1 MMCVSLHYQSK
12 ALLSWKHWKSTDVTP
27 KCRLPQIV
35 FNVILAYFIAYHPES
50 DQWRISSISHIKLF
64 AQFFDEQ
71 IYQVV
76 NARCRLH
83 ENQLLS
89 FKKFEELK
97 YYLLEMKRLL
107 LTLHYG
113 NEMDIF
119 CIAVNEKLFTTLHAP
134 TLSLI
139 LVLTITQRCLASQIR
154 RDAVLSM

>member
-12 ALLSWKHWKSTDVTP
+12 AFASWKHWKSTDVTP
-27 KCRLPQIV
+27 NCRLPQ
-35 FNVILAYFIAYHPES
+35 
-50 DQWRISSISHIKLF
+50 K
-64 AQFFDEQ
+64 
-71 IYQVV
+71 
-76 NARCRLH
+76 
-83 ENQLLS
+83 
-89 FKKFEELK
+89 LK

-119 CIAVNEKLFTTLHAP
+119 CIAVNEKLFTILHAP
-134 TLSLI
+134 TPSLI

>member
-12 ALLSWKHWKSTDVTP
+12 AFASWKHWKSTDVTP
-27 KCRLPQIV
+27 NC
-35 FNVILAYFIAYHPES
+35 
-50 DQWRISSISHIKLF
+50 RISSISHIKLF
-64 AQFFDEQ
+64 TQFFDEQ

-76 NARCRLH
+76 NTCCRLH
-83 ENQLLS
+83 S
-89 FKKFEELK
+89 FKNWKC
-97 YYLLEMKRLL
+97 KRLL

-134 TLSLI
+134 TPSLI
-139 LVLTITQRCLASQIR
+139 LVLTITQRCLVSQIR

>member
-12 ALLSWKHWKSTDVTP
+12 AFASWKHWKSTGVTP
-27 KCRLPQIV
+27 
-35 FNVILAYFIAYHPES
+35 NG
-50 DQWRISSISHIKLF
+50 RISSISHIKLF

-71 IYQVV
+71 IYQ
-76 NARCRLH
+76 
-83 ENQLLS
+83 S
-89 FKKFEELK
+89 FKNWKC
-97 YYLLEMKRLL
+97 KRLL

-134 TLSLI
+134 TPSLI